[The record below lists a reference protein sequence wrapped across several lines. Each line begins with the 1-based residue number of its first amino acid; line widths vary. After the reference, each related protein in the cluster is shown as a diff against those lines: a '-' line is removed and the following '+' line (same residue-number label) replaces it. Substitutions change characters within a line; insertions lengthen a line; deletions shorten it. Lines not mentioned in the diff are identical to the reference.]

1 MTATQKIFNAIE
13 SKKTRS
19 AWSNGVKNYALDLV
33 EQLTESINGGWF
45 DAEDIRNPR
54 LLEKALLNGASDWS
68 QYSWGGCAYC
78 YNWQIAEA
86 LCNASELKRTDGGR
100 KKPNASEEW
109 LDVQARALYQA
120 CDLIKRTVAEVIA

>member
-13 SKKTRS
+13 SKQARS
-19 AWSNGVKNYALDLV
+19 AWSNGVKNYALYLV
-33 EQLTESINGGWF
+33 EQLTDSIDCGRF
-45 DAEDIRNPR
+45 DAEDIRNPL
-54 LLEKALLNGASDWS
+54 LLEKALLNGESDWS

-78 YNWQIAEA
+78 YDWQIAEA

-109 LDVQARALYQA
+109 PDVQARALYQA